1 MDYIVRAVAAGMTV
15 GASSAAPRSGVVT
28 IVQCVRCMRGM
39 GCMTYHGE
47 EDAEVAGLW
56 LEKKKGKSYKSD
68 IGARD
73 LIIFIYR
80 GVKLYMGGSELR
92 VDLLLLELYDFNL
105 NLGMA

>member
-1 MDYIVRAVAAGMTV
+1 MVKRMLRLLGF
-15 GASSAAPRSGVVT
+15 G
-28 IVQCVRCMRGM
+28 
-39 GCMTYHGE
+39 
-47 EDAEVAGLW
+47 W
-56 LEKKKGKSYKSD
+56 KKKKGKSYKSD

-92 VDLLLLELYDFNL
+92 VDLLPLELYDFNL

>member
-1 MDYIVRAVAAGMTV
+1 MAG
-15 GASSAAPRSGVVT
+15 
-28 IVQCVRCMRGM
+28 
-39 GCMTYHGE
+39 
-47 EDAEVAGLW
+47 
-56 LEKKKGKSYKSD
+56 KKKGKSYKSY